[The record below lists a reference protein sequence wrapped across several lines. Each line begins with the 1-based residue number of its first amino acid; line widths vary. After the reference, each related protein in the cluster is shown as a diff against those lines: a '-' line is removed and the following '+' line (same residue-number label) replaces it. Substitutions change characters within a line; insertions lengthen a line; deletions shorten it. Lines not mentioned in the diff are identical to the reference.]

1 MLQGKSDEEIVQIY
15 KEGNK
20 EAFKELIDRY
30 SSHLYNFSARLA
42 GKNNASDIVQETFIK
57 VWGNMERFDPK
68 KASFKT
74 WIFTIA
80 KNSITDFLRK
90 KKVVL
95 FSDMGSGEDDS
106 FLGNI
111 PDENPLPDKMLEKL
125 EDKEFLN
132 KILEKLRYDYREILL
147 LHYQEDMTFE
157 EIGKVLNQPPNT
169 VKSKHYRAIQE
180 LRKLIP
186 LDILS

>member
-74 WIFTIA
+74 WIFRIA

-90 KKVVL
+90 KKMIL
-95 FSDMGSGEDDS
+95 FSDMGIGSSEETDS
-106 FLGNI
+106 FLENI
-111 PDENPLPDKMLEKL
+111 PDENLLPDEMLQKL
-125 EDKEFLN
+125 EEKEFLN
-132 KILEKLRYDYREILL
+132 KTLDKLRYDYREILL
-147 LHYQEDMTFE
+147 LHYQEDMTFD
-157 EIGKVLNQPPNT
+157 EIGKILGQPLNT
-169 VKSKHYRAIQE
+169 VKSKHYRAMIE
-180 LRKLIP
+180 LRKNML
-186 LDILS
+186 